1 MASEGK
7 TTGAGME
14 KSGRKLMG
22 ESGQTLNE
30 SRHTRPQA
38 FRDLARSVHEL
49 LDVAYPEKLG
59 FLNYRNPYELIISV
73 ILSAQTTD
81 RQVNRVTGALF
92 SAYPAPADLARADIQ
107 DVERLIHSTGF
118 YRAKAKNIIEAAE
131 TIHTQYH
138 DTVPGTMEELLQ
150 IPGVG
155 RKSSSVILGAVFNK
169 PAIIV
174 DTHFAR
180 VVRRLGLTATHQPEK
195 IEQEIAALLMP
206 GQQYRFSMTVNNH
219 GRIVCHARKPE
230 CVKCLLHRICP
241 KIGVNAAITGSESIS
256 R

>member
-1 MASEGK
+1 
-7 TTGAGME
+7 ME
-14 KSGRKLMG
+14 KTRHKLMG
-22 ESGQTLNE
+22 ESGQTLNDNGY
-30 SRHTRPQA
+30 TQPQA
-38 FRDLARSVHEL
+38 LRDLARSVHEL
-49 LDVAYPEKLG
+49 LDAAYPAKLG
-59 FLNYRNPYELIISV
+59 FLNYRNPFELIISV

-81 RQVNRVTGALF
+81 RQVNGVTGALF
-92 SAYPAPADLARADIQ
+92 FAYPTPADLARADIQ

-118 YRAKAKNIIEAAE
+118 YRAKAKNIMGAAE

-155 RKSSSVILGAVFNK
+155 RKSASVILGAVFNK

-180 VVRRLGLTATHQPEK
+180 VVRRLGLTDSHQPEK

-219 GRIVCHARKPE
+219 GRIICHARKPE
-230 CVKCLLHRICP
+230 CVTCLLHCSCP
-241 KIGVNAAITGSESIS
+241 KIGVKAAVTGGESLS